1 MKAALDV
8 KAREGSG
15 KMTVAKDKT
24 AISLSYDDSWTS
36 HSPDKHVIVSYLSDV
51 YCCFLPFVSFIIL
64 THTYLSLSTTKLL
77 PCQLGVSHVI
87 DENNTFKPAVTLD
100 TCKVK
105 YGWINK
111 WRGGSLVSTL
121 YPREKVVL
129 KWVDESCG
137 TGIVGGGW
145 KTRVDLPL
153 TEFGKTK
160 ISVGRDWAL

>member
-1 MKAALDV
+1 
-8 KAREGSG
+8 
-15 KMTVAKDKT
+15 
-24 AISLSYDDSWTS
+24 
-36 HSPDKHVIVSYLSDV
+36 
-51 YCCFLPFVSFIIL
+51 
-64 THTYLSLSTTKLL
+64 
-77 PCQLGVSHVI
+77 VI